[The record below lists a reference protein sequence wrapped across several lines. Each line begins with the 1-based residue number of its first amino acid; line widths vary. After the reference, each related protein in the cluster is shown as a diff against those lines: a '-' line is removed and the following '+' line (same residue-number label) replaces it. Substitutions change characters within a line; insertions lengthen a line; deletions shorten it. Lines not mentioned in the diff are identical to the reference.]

1 MKAGRLHRRLV
12 VIAWVL
18 GGGWLGWSLYE
29 QFFDRDPLVI
39 EVESAERHFTD
50 GRYRESFAVYEE
62 LEREHPEHPQML
74 RGMARSLMQLGENEP
89 ALKLYDRAIKAAG
102 EFAVAYL
109 NRAVL
114 LDRMGLF
121 SAAIVDYEKA
131 AEIDVSIDEGP
142 GWLTRFLRNQSE
154 KQPTA
159 SQRAQYLR
167 QQLALPENE
176 RQLHRPE
183 IDSKQRSYRH

>member
-1 MKAGRLHRRLV
+1 MTAKRLYRRLV
-12 VIAWVL
+12 IVAWIL
-18 GGGWLGWSLYE
+18 GGGWLGWALYE
-29 QFFDRDPLVI
+29 QFLDRDPLVL
-39 EVESAERHFTD
+39 EVESAERHFGD
-50 GRYRESFAVYEE
+50 GRYRESFSVYEE
-62 LEREHPEHPQML
+62 LEREHPGHPQMV
-74 RGMARSLMQLGENEP
+74 RGMARSLMQLGENKR
-89 ALKLYDRAIKAAG
+89 ALELYDRAINLDS

-121 SAAIVDYEKA
+121 KAAIADYEKA
-131 AEIDVSIDEGP
+131 AELDASIDEGP

-167 QQLALPENE
+167 QQIALPEGE
-176 RQLHRPE
+176 RELHRPE
-183 IDSKQRSYRH
+183 EDSKQRSYRP

>member
-1 MKAGRLHRRLV
+1 MTAKRLYRRLV
-12 VIAWVL
+12 IAAWIL
-18 GGGWLGWSLYE
+18 GGGWLGWALYE
-29 QFFDRDPLVI
+29 QFFDRDPLVL
-39 EVESAERHFTD
+39 EVESAERHFSD
-50 GRYRESFAVYEE
+50 GRYRESFSVYEE
-62 LEREHPEHPQML
+62 LERERPEHPQML
-74 RGMARSLMQLGENEP
+74 RGMARSLMQLGENKR
-89 ALKLYDRAIKAAG
+89 ALELYDRAIKQDS

-121 SAAIVDYEKA
+121 KAAIADYEKA
-131 AEIDVSIDEGP
+131 AELDASIDEGP

-167 QQLALPENE
+167 QQIALPEGE
-176 RQLHRPE
+176 RELHRPE
-183 IDSKQRSYRH
+183 EDSKQHSYRP